1 MILEL
6 DGLFKVAMDSS
17 VQWSY
22 TVPVFLVCE
31 GIRYVRDPCPSCFCS
46 PILIAFRLLTT
57 FSRLCF
63 HHGQRTVY
71 LWELSTLSSI
81 DYCFANIHDS
91 LNMDALIFSLTQ
103 NTNNQ
108 NGTEVFTRLVL
119 SQKTGFGS
127 TNFWRT
133 GATCPRGQSDE
144 NGREMRKKTR

>member
-1 MILEL
+1 MLIQNIANQ
-6 DGLFKVAMDSS
+6 FKVARDST
-17 VQWSY
+17 VQCSH
-22 TVPVFLVCE
+22 TLPVFLVCE

-57 FSRLCF
+57 FNRLCF

-91 LNMDALIFSLTQ
+91 LNMDALRFSLTQ

-127 TNFWRT
+127 TDF
-133 GATCPRGQSDE
+133 
-144 NGREMRKKTR
+144 